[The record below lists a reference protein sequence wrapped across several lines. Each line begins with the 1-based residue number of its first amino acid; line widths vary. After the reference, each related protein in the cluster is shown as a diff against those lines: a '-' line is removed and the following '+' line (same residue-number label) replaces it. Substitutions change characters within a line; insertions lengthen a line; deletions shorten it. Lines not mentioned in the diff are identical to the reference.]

1 VSGDDAIEEAVRRE
15 LLEGSITEEQAQAIM
30 ATQECQ
36 PERGTARCGSEPSA
50 DQ

>member
-1 VSGDDAIEEAVRRE
+1 MSGSNAIEEAVRRE
-15 LLEGSITEEQAQAIM
+15 LREGSITEEQAQAIM

-36 PERGTARCGSEPSA
+36 PDRGTARSGSEPSP